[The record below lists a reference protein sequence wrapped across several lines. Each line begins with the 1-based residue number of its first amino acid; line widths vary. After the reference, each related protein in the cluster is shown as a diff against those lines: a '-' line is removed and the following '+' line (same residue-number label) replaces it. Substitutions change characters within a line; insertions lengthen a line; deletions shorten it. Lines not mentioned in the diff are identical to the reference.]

1 MREQGY
7 RWFRRWYSCLLL
19 ALTLGWS
26 FMLAAMPQA
35 QLETV
40 KLSDGRFYVLYVPSS
55 LPSSAAAPLVL
66 MFHGG
71 GGHAEQAAQAY
82 GWQATADKYGFVLVF
97 PNGSS
102 RLPRARLATWNA
114 GNCCGYARDEHI
126 DDVAFVRQVI
136 ADVQRRVA
144 VDPQRIFA
152 TGMSNG
158 AMLSQRLACE
168 MSDTFRAIAAV
179 AGTDNTRQCPLQQP
193 LSVLL
198 IHAKDDTHV
207 LYQGGAGKDA
217 FRDDSK
223 VTDFTSVPAT
233 LQRWRQRLQLSDVS
247 AQTSTQP
254 GAAFERY
261 KSQDGRIELQLIS
274 TDTGGHS
281 WPGSKPVRG
290 KTPSTAI
297 AANEQIW
304 QFFARQR

>member
-1 MREQGY
+1 MRDY
-7 RWFRRWYSCLLL
+7 SDRCFRLWYSRLVL
-19 ALTLGWS
+19 AWLIGWS
-26 FMLAAMPQA
+26 SMLTAMPQA
-35 QLETV
+35 QLETR
-40 KLSDGRFYVLYVPSS
+40 KLSDGRFYVLYVPNS
-55 LPSSAAAPLVL
+55 LPSSAPAPLVL

-82 GWQATADKYGFVLVF
+82 GWQATADKYGVVLVF

-102 RLPRARLATWNA
+102 RWPRSRLATWNA
-114 GNCCGYARDEHI
+114 GYCCGYARDQQI

-136 ADVQRRVA
+136 ADVKRRLSI
-144 VDPQRIFA
+144 DSHRIFA

-179 AGTDNTRQCPLQQP
+179 AGTDNTTDCTLRQP

-207 LYQGGAGKDA
+207 LYQGGAGEDA

-223 VTDFTSVPAT
+223 VTDFTSVPET
-233 LQRWRQRLQLSDVS
+233 LKRWQHRLQLSHVS
-247 AQTSTQP
+247 AQTTTQP
-254 GAAFERY
+254 GATFEGY
-261 KSQDGRIELQLIS
+261 KSPDGRIELQLIT

-297 AANEQIW
+297 DANEQIW

>member
-1 MREQGY
+1 MVSRLLVKFITLSLL
-7 RWFRRWYSCLLL
+7 WLLPAAYSAELQ
-19 ALTLGWS
+19 S
-26 FMLAAMPQA
+26 
-35 QLETV
+35 V
-40 KLSDGRFYVLYVPSS
+40 KLPNDRYYLLYVPASVHSS
-55 LPSSAAAPLVL
+55 KAAPLVL

-144 VDPQRIFA
+144 VDPQRMFA

-179 AGTDNTRQCPLQQP
+179 AGTDNTKQCTLQQP

-233 LQRWRQRLQLSDVS
+233 LQRWRQRLQLTDVS

-304 QFFARQR
+304 QFFARQH